1 MENLCHD
8 YETKVL
14 NRIKEMCER
23 FEFTI
28 QWGYGMTKV
37 SVSKIK
43 VVIEDKRVKKCFENL
58 FSNCTWYQ
66 VGNGNTK
73 KQYISVLMNKAGTG
87 IFSPDCQEPKFVEND
102 KEPFAHIEN
111 IKRIFNSAPYCL
123 S

>member
-28 QWGYGMTKV
+28 QWGYGITKIR
-37 SVSKIK
+37 VSKIT
-43 VVIEDKRVKKCFENL
+43 VGIDDKRVKKC
-58 FSNCTWYQ
+58 NCAWYQ

-73 KQYISVLMNKAGTG
+73 KQYISVLMNKAGIG
-87 IFSPDCQEPKFVEND
+87 IFSPDCQESKFVEND
-102 KEPFAHIEN
+102 KEPFANIEN